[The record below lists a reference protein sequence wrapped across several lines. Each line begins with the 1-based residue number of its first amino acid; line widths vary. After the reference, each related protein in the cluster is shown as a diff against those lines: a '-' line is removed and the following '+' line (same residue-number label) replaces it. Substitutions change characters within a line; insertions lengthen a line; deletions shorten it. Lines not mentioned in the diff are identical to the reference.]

1 MVNDMAEI
9 RGLMACSLDGFVA
22 DSTGGVGWLEPWH
35 GVDWGFAAF
44 MAEIGTVV
52 IGRRTYDDACA
63 LSADWPYPGKRA
75 IVLTSRPL
83 DARRGEA
90 EVWSGDLHALTA
102 ELRQGNGD
110 AWIVGGPGLQAD
122 LLAQGAL
129 DRLQICLV
137 PILLGRGLR
146 LFPQGP
152 TPPCAAEL
160 SSVTPLPQGLV
171 LLDYRFGSFL
181 GA

>member
-1 MVNDMAEI
+1 MAEI

-22 DSTGGVGWLEPWH
+22 DAAGGVGWLEPWH

-44 MAEIGTVV
+44 VAEIGTVV
-52 IGRRTYDDACA
+52 MGRRNYYDACA

-83 DARRGEA
+83 EAPRGGA
-90 EVWSGDLHALTA
+90 EVWSGDLQALA
-102 ELRQGNGD
+102 ADLRQGTGD
-110 AWIVGGPGLQAD
+110 AWVVGGPGLQAD
-122 LLAQGAL
+122 LIAMGAL

-146 LFPQGP
+146 LFPDRSI
-152 TPPCAAEL
+152 PPSAPEL
-160 SSVTPLPQGLV
+160 SAVTPLAQGLV

-181 GA
+181 GGCPL